1 MMTRQIFSTLN
12 RTFPLALVSAAFFV
26 NIATAQDTFDI
37 DVNYEKGQ
45 QYRVQSQIEHAG
57 TVTVDYAEKDTP
69 PQHLEIDV
77 KARLDYHER
86 FVGSAA
92 KPQAVRFYSQ
102 SHADIQLDKASTE
115 SELLDCNQLIVARIN
130 SESGNC
136 YQIASV
142 DDTLQQRELELL
154 KNPADPLSLAG
165 LLNKKQVKIGAEWE
179 PSRDNLARFLFV
191 DHIIA
196 SDVKLTL
203 KEAGDNVAKVYIT
216 GRTKAEVD
224 DALTEMTVTGVL
236 QIDLA
241 AKLVTGLRL
250 NVIEERRPGQI
261 APGFEGKTKVDLR
274 IALHEGIPQ
283 LSTDALK
290 SIAQSKSIRNLLKWR
305 SDSGKFVLKYD
316 PAWKIIA
323 AEDEAAVL
331 RYVENGDL
339 LAQCNIVRLASRPAD
354 KPLSLADFEKEVTTI
369 ISKDPTSH
377 VIGAEQTTSVAG
389 LKALRVTV
397 KGVEEE
403 VPLNWVY
410 YNVAS
415 SDGRQVTFVFTLE
428 EAIAGRVELA
438 AKKIVD
444 GFVFHSEKSN
454 LKSGPQSAEPNSH
467 DAKAASDP
475 IR

>member
-1 MMTRQIFSTLN
+1 MMTRQIISALN
-12 RTFPLALVSAAFFV
+12 RSFRLALVSAPFFV
-26 NIATAQDTFDI
+26 NIATAQDAIDI
-37 DVNYEKGQ
+37 NVNYEKGQ

-92 KPQAVRFYSQ
+92 KPQAIRYYSQ
-102 SHADIQLDKASTE
+102 SHADIQLDKASTV

-130 SESGNC
+130 SESDNC

-142 DDTLQQRELELL
+142 EDTLQQRELELL

-165 LLNKKQVKIGAEWE
+165 LLNKEQVKIGAEWE

-203 KEAGDNVAKVYIT
+203 KEVGDNVAKVYIT

-224 DALTEMTVTGVL
+224 DALTEMTITGIL

-250 NVIEERRPGQI
+250 NVIEDRQPGQI

-283 LSTDALK
+283 LSNDALK
-290 SIAQSKSIRNLLKWR
+290 SIAESKSIRNLLKWR

-331 RYVENGDL
+331 RYVEIGDL

-377 VIGAEQTTSVAG
+377 VIGAEQTTSVVG

-397 KGVEEE
+397 KGVEED

-454 LKSGPQSAEPNSH
+454 VKSGPQSEEPKSH

>member
-1 MMTRQIFSTLN
+1 MMTREIFSTLN

-142 DDTLQQRELELL
+142 EDTLQQRELELL

-250 NVIEERRPGQI
+250 NVIEVRRPGQI

-415 SDGRQVTFVFTLE
+415 PDGRQVTFVFTLE

-438 AKKIVD
+438 ARKIVD

-454 LKSGPQSAEPNSH
+454 LKSGPQSEEPKSH
-467 DAKAASDP
+467 DAKAAGNS

>member
-1 MMTRQIFSTLN
+1 MNRQFVSVLNKSFCFASLSTCL
-12 RTFPLALVSAAFFV
+12 FV
-26 NIATAQDTFDI
+26 QFATAQETFDI
-37 DVNYEKGQ
+37 DVSYEKGQ

-92 KPQAVRFYSQ
+92 KPQAVRYYGQ
-102 SHADIQLDKASTE
+102 SHADIKLDKASTV
-115 SELLDCNQLIVARIN
+115 SELLKCNQLIVARIN
-130 SESGNC
+130 SEAGNS

-142 DDTLQQRELELL
+142 EDTLQQRELELL

-165 LLNKKQVKIGAEWE
+165 LVNKSQVKIGGEWE

-196 SDVKLTL
+196 TDVKLTL
-203 KEAGDNVAKVYIT
+203 KDVGNRVAKVYIT
-216 GRTKAEVD
+216 GRAKAEVD
-224 DALTEMTVTGVL
+224 DALTEMTVTGIV
-236 QIDLA
+236 QIDLT
-241 AKLVTGLRL
+241 AKLVVDLRL
-250 NVIEERRPGQI
+250 NVLEDRQPGQI
-261 APGFEGKTKVDLR
+261 APGFEGKTKVDLHITR
-274 IALHEGIPQ
+274 HEGVPQ
-283 LSTDALK
+283 LSNESLK
-290 SIAQSKSIRNLLKWR
+290 SIAESKSIRNLLKWQ
-305 SDSGKFVLKYD
+305 SETGKFALKYD
-316 PAWKIIA
+316 PSWKIIA

-339 LAQCNIVRLASRPAD
+339 LAQCNIVQLASRPAD
-354 KPLSLADFEKEVTTI
+354 KPLSLADFEKEVATI
-369 ISKDPTSH
+369 ISKDPTSR
-377 VIGAEQTTSVAG
+377 VSGAEQMTSVAG

-403 VPLNWVY
+403 IPLNWVY
-410 YNVAS
+410 YNLAS
-415 SDGRQVTFVFTLE
+415 ADGRQVTFVFTLE
-428 EAIAGRVELA
+428 EAIASRVELA

-444 GFVFHSEKSN
+444 GFVFNQLKSKLQLDLQSEKHQPR
-454 LKSGPQSAEPNSH
+454 G
-467 DAKAASDP
+467 AKAATDP